1 MRITKISPAVK
12 TPGRYNIY
20 VDGKYSFSL
29 DELQLVQTGL
39 HNGLEIDE
47 SKLDE
52 LKSESDYGKNYI
64 RAVDLISRRL
74 RSEKEIRDYAK
85 RKQWTTTNTERV
97 IERLKNHGYLNDKA
111 FAETFVRSRQSA
123 EKYSKRRIERDLH
136 QKGIASNI
144 IKDALPDEAS
154 DKNVIIKLV
163 QKKASRYDDVNKLKA
178 YLFRAGFNY
187 DDVNQAINEYYNNK

>member
-1 MRITKISPAVK
+1 MRITKVSPAAK

-29 DELQLVQTGL
+29 DEFQLVQTGL

-47 SKLDE
+47 SKLNE

-85 RKQWTTTNTERV
+85 HKQWTVTNTERV
-97 IERLKNHGYLNDKA
+97 IERLKNHGYLNDKV
-111 FAETFVRSRQSA
+111 FAEAFVRSRQST
-123 EKYSKRRIERDLH
+123 EKYSKRRIERDLR
-136 QKGIASNI
+136 QKGIAPNI
-144 IKDALPDEAS
+144 IQQALPS
-154 DKNVIIKLV
+154 R
-163 QKKASRYDDVNKLKA
+163 QKRY
-178 YLFRAGFNY
+178 
-187 DDVNQAINEYYNNK
+187 NQADSKEGPSLWWCQQAKGLSISRWF

>member
-1 MRITKISPAVK
+1 MRITKVSPAAK

-29 DELQLVQTGL
+29 DEFQLVQTGL

-47 SKLDE
+47 SKLNE

-85 RKQWTTTNTERV
+85 HKQWTVTNTERV
-97 IERLKNHGYLNDKA
+97 IERLKNHGYLNDKV
-111 FAETFVRSRQSA
+111 FAEAFVRSRQST
-123 EKYSKRRIERDLH
+123 EKYSKRRIERDLR
-136 QKGIASNI
+136 QKGIAPNI
-144 IKDALPDEAS
+144 IQQALPSKTS
-154 DKNVIIKLV
+154 DKNAITKLI
-163 QKKASRYDDVNKLKA
+163 QKRAHRYDDVNKLKA

>member
-1 MRITKISPAVK
+1 MRITKVSPAVK

-20 VDGKYSFSL
+20 VDGRYSFSL
-29 DELQLVQTGL
+29 DEFQLVQTGL
-39 HNGLEIDE
+39 HSGLDIDE

-74 RSEKEIRDYAK
+74 RSEKEMRDYAK

-97 IERLKNHGYLNDKA
+97 IERLKNHGYLNDKV
-111 FAETFVRSRQSA
+111 FAEAFVRSRQST
-123 EKYSKRRIERDLH
+123 EKYSKRRIVRDLR
-136 QKGIASNI
+136 QKGIAPNI
-144 IKDALPDEAS
+144 IKQVLPDESS
-154 DKNVIIKLV
+154 DRNVIIKLV

-187 DDVNQAINEYYNNK
+187 DDVNQAINEYYSSK